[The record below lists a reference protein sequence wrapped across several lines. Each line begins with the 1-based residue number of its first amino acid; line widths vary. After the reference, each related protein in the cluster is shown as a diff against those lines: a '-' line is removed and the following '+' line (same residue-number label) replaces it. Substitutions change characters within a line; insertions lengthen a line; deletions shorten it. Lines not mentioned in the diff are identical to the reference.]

1 MIRTILKN
9 VLLDSDGRICGAYVY
24 VICDRAQVNGLM
36 QQTEWYFA
44 SEIEALQVANANQNY
59 FIERIPTKSF

>member
-1 MIRTILKN
+1 MKMNDIKT
-9 VLLDSDGRICGAYVY
+9 VLLDSNGQACGEYVY
-24 VICDRAQVNGLM
+24 VICDNSAINGLM
-36 QQTEWYFA
+36 RQTAWYYA